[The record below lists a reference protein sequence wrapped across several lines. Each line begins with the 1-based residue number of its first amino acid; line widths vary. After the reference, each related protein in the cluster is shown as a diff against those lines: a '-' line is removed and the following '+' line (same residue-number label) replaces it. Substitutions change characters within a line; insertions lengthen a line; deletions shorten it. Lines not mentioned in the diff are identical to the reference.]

1 MKKRRT
7 QRKGCG
13 VFSALG
19 QGKRKDAPEGVPSKG
34 KNMKKKTAWVG

>member
-7 QRKGCG
+7 LPLGAA
-13 VFSALG
+13 FFLPLG
-19 QGKRKDAPEGVPSKG
+19 QGKRKDAPEGVLSKG